1 MCNVCSESG
10 PLARREALDSIVP
23 NSAHLKRSCELVRGL
38 RRRSE
43 RFLQQLFLLLQ
54 HLDARGRGRAARGGA
69 GWSSTSSARRG
80 GASDDD
86 GRLRFGVVH
95 GDAAARAG
103 QRVPHF
109 LVNESPLLAR
119 PLENGDLVARRE
131 RKRKRASELQRRP
144 LGEEEKKKKKR
155 KKVFSDG
162 RERGK
167 EKKRT
172 KKENLEREAFSS
184 SLPVLLPLKNLRLS
198 SLFSFPN
205 FSLTMASALAS
216 KATAGAFTA
225 RRQVREVD

>member
-1 MCNVCSESG
+1 MQRQECIVFSFSV

-69 GWSSTSSARRG
+69 GWRSSTSSARRG

-144 LGEEEKKKKKR
+144 LGEEEKKKYSGKKYSAMGESEEKKKSGRKR
-155 KKVFSDG
+155 KTLS
-162 RERGK
+162 
-167 EKKRT
+167 EKRF
-172 KKENLEREAFSS
+172 RPHFPCSS
-184 SLPVLLPLKNLRLS
+184 PLKN
-198 SLFSFPN
+198 FTSF
-205 FSLTMASALAS
+205 
-216 KATAGAFTA
+216 
-225 RRQVREVD
+225 

>member
-1 MCNVCSESG
+1 M
-10 PLARREALDSIVP
+10 ARREALDSIVP

-69 GWSSTSSARRG
+69 GWRSSTSSARRG

-119 PLENGDLVARRE
+119 PLENGDLVSRRE

-184 SLPVLLPLKNLRLS
+184 SLPLLLPPQKLHVFLVFFLSPTSPSPWPPPSPPRPLPAPSRPAARYARLI
-198 SLFSFPN
+198 
-205 FSLTMASALAS
+205 
-216 KATAGAFTA
+216 
-225 RRQVREVD
+225 DD